1 MVLNNRSTS
10 AAENNASSARPSA
23 ATDKAAAAAWDAYDF
38 IGEEVIEGMQARH
51 FKLWVAH
58 SSSVSSKPTEAA
70 ANSSSSQQTQPQI
83 AYAIDYWDTD
93 CNTFKVAT
101 STIDETESDYSNSS
115 AACRQPL
122 RFDLVH
128 PDIGRIMINVTR
140 YEANPELADDALK
153 MPFPDMTSSCIFQSH
168 VPAMVSPFD
177 SVPFVALAP
186 GSPEIALLLQ
196 PTSGAAEVSL
206 KVVKEMFSKPKAGS
220 AAASIVANN
229 TNITSP
235 VSLAAIGKHRNL
247 LDTTR
252 SYSVYPCSASA
263 TFGWSGLPTDFS
275 LQCSAQI
282 GVM

>member
-1 MVLNNRSTS
+1 MFHSNQTTS
-10 AAENNASSARPSA
+10 AADNNASSAKPSSS
-23 ATDKAAAAAWDAYDF
+23 AAWDAYDF
-38 IGEEVIEGMQARH
+38 IGEEVIEGVQARH

-58 SSSVSSKPTEAA
+58 SSSSMSQKPTEVA

-83 AYAIDYWDTD
+83 AYAIDYWDTE
-93 CNTFKVAT
+93 CNSFKVASSAT
-101 STIDETESDYSNSS
+101 DETESDYNNSS

-128 PDIGRIMINVTR
+128 PDIGRIIINVTR
-140 YEANPELADDALK
+140 YEANPELAEDALK
-153 MPFPDMTSSCIFQSH
+153 MPFPDMTNSCIFQSR

-177 SVPFVALAP
+177 SVPFVAPAP
-186 GSPEIALLLQ
+186 GSPELALMLQ

-206 KVVKEMFSKPKAGS
+206 KVVKEMFSSKPKTGS
-220 AAASIVANN
+220 AVASIVANN
-229 TNITSP
+229 TTSP
-235 VSLAAIGKHRNL
+235 VSLAAVGKHRNL

-263 TFGWSGLPTDFS
+263 TFGWSGLPTEFS
-275 LQCSAQI
+275 LQCRAQI